1 MTATRIARWA
11 SIAAGV
17 VGTAVGVIELYNH
30 LIPDK
35 PDEPPGRVSPKTDP
49 PYPDQPQHPAEPQQP
64 NLSPKAPKIVSPLEL
79 SGSITLSKR
88 RGSLGVCLRING
100 FANGLPSSY
109 APVFH
114 AWVPGSA
121 IDIPMII
128 ENDGSC
134 KNGYSLRSDAPA
146 ISQGGTMR
154 IFKNNQPLAWV
165 NVGSFMVSGG
175 EGCQDVGLVESFVIN
190 WVKGGN
196 RENASTSGIPVNGGY
211 GWVCKS

>member
-1 MTATRIARWA
+1 MTASRIARWA

-30 LIPDK
+30 LVPDK
-35 PDEPPGRVSPKTDP
+35 PDEPPGRVSPKTD
-49 PYPDQPQHPAEPQQP
+49 PDQPQHPAEPQQP

-165 NVGSFMVSGG
+165 SVGSFIVSGS

-190 WVKGGN
+190 WVKGRN
-196 RENASTSGIPVNGGY
+196 RENASNSGIPVNGGY